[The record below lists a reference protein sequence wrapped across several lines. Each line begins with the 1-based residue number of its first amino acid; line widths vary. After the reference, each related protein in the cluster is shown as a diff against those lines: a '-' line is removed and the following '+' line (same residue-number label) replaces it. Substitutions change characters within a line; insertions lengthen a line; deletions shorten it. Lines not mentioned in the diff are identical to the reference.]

1 MGSGDGSIIHF
12 EKGRC
17 KKRALEKTHSGDP
30 GDVTVVIFT
39 SLVDAEH
46 FNFAN

>member
-1 MGSGDGSIIHF
+1 MQ
-12 EKGRC
+12 KGGL
-17 KKRALEKTHSGDP
+17 KKTHSGDP